1 MSPSFE
7 RAIRAVSARCPV
19 YFLYG
24 ADDFS
29 WQELRFA
36 LEKVRLPEDRYELD
50 VVPGTVHSFQSIDVQ
65 ELTIRRLAAWC
76 SRFASPEVTTE

>member
-1 MSPSFE
+1 MT
-7 RAIRAVSARCPV
+7 ARCPV

-36 LEKVRLPEDRYELD
+36 LEKLGLPEDRYELD
-50 VVPGTVHSFQSIDVQ
+50 VVPGTVHSFQSTEVQ

-76 SRFASPEVTTE
+76 SRFSTPAGTSP